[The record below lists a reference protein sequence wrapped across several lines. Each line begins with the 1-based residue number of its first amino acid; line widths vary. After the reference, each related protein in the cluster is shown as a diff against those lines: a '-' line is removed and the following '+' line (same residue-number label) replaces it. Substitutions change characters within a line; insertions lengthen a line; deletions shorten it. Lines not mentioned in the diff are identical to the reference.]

1 MINSLTG
8 SLGRITIFWY
18 LIGVLVLFF
27 GFPEWAELRFERLAL
42 LPWVPEMELDGLSTA
57 AAVQWRL
64 LTYWT
69 MPVLALWFGSIVV
82 GAVVAE
88 VKCQVT
94 LRSRNKNLLPTG
106 EFWGVTVATY
116 SLGSLPMATTPK
128 LVGKKVSLQPKAPDG
143 AIAVQVK
150 GALKEVVKMLTPAER
165 QTSEE
170 LIQLLLAAPE
180 HYAGLGHGVGLL
192 EHTLNVVAEAS
203 SKCTS
208 EFRLP
213 FLAALAHD
221 IGKLITFV
229 PDGKG
234 GWTRKGLHSR
244 ESARILVTLPGF
256 RELPEIHQNGLILA
270 VKYDHAPNK
279 MPALRGDKEA
289 SMLGLRIISAL
300 SQSDRAATAG
310 EKDRHLERLQPE
322 DLLWKD
328 FVDFIREA
336 PVVQRG
342 KPGVANQ
349 LNNPADSPYLYIYE
363 AAWRDAAVRR
373 MPPEVAAALD
383 LTRRDAGKLAKYT
396 RILTERLRKE
406 GLLLETYNSTDKDGV
421 VSKLAVS
428 ESNPLWDIQSG
439 TGEKAVV
446 LRGILIVNADELW
459 KKVNFRLGVK
469 SPYPVAIL
477 APNANAEGRVNSA
490 PQADR
495 EDRSVETSDS
505 LKLADITDSSVL
517 AAIGLADSTTAVGG
531 LTAAPKQKA
540 RGRFQSAP
548 PSVADSSLGLV
559 PNPKTATK
567 AATPVPGLSTQGAGT
582 PAKPADEEPI
592 VYSEDDDPTME
603 LDLAGEPQP
612 DPVEEAPSVNAAL
625 AYLSAIAA
633 EEPAE
638 VENEEESGI
647 ESAPEVAVPTMPAQ
661 VSESGSLKVS
671 PSKDTPK
678 KPEAPAPVKKE
689 TANPVVSAPKP
700 PAEKPKAKPPAVE
713 AAAEVKLSW
722 SEGQA
727 GLALADAA
735 AVAKYPGLALNDKYY
750 TETSPAVKAGQ
761 AKPGAK
767 YRGVKEK
774 NSLGLSAAGP
784 RVARRKL

>member
-82 GAVVAE
+82 GAVIAE
-88 VKCQVT
+88 VNCQIT
-94 LRSRNKNLLPTG
+94 LRSRSKNLLPTG

-128 LVGKKVSLQPKAPDG
+128 LAGKKVSLLPKAPDG
-143 AIAVQVK
+143 SIAVQVK
-150 GALKEVVKMLTPAER
+150 GALKEVVKMLSPAER

-192 EHTLNVVAEAS
+192 EHTLNVVAEAA
-203 SKCTS
+203 SKCTT

-256 RELPEIHQNGLILA
+256 RELPEVHQNGLILA

-517 AAIGLADSTTAVGG
+517 AAIGLADSTTAAGG
-531 LTAAPKQKA
+531 LTVAPKQKA

-559 PNPKTATK
+559 PNPKLAVK
-567 AATPVPGLSTQGAGT
+567 VATPTPGLSTQGAGV
-582 PAKPADEEPI
+582 PAETFDVAPV
-592 VYSEDDDPTME
+592 VYSEDDDPTIE
-603 LDLAGEPQP
+603 LDLMEPP
-612 DPVEEAPSVNAAL
+612 EPAEEAPSVNAAL
-625 AYLSAIAA
+625 AYLSGLATDEPTT
-633 EEPAE
+633 EEPVAE
-638 VENEEESGI
+638 K
-647 ESAPEVAVPTMPAQ
+647 APEFVADPVPANTAD
-661 VSESGSLKVS
+661 SGSLKVS
-671 PSKDTPK
+671 PAKDTPK